1 MAEILDIQKPIV
13 YDESIAHYE
22 LHAHQPY
29 ASSTLNNN
37 DEIRICVQ
45 NQGLC
50 LLLNK
55 STLHITGKFTKSDGT
70 AVNGT
75 MELVNMAVCHM
86 IEELSLLLNGVV
98 IDQCKN
104 VAITCLMKSY
114 TSLSPGQRN
123 LMENAGWLMGDAN
136 KLTND
141 DGYFDVSIPLSVML
155 GFAEDY
161 NRIVM
166 NATYELVIRRSNT
179 DLNAYIHKPATV
191 TDVAANVKITLNKV
205 EWLIPHITISDK
217 QKIQALN
224 YISSDPAISM
234 SFRSWELYE
243 YPLLPA
249 TTKHIW
255 QIKTS
260 TQLEKPR
267 YVILGFQTAR
277 KNAVKKDASQFD
289 HCNLRD
295 VKLFLNSQSY
305 PYGNLNLDI
314 DRNQYALLYDMYT
327 NFQTSYYGKEPEPLL
342 TKAAFLKE
350 APLYVIDCSKQNE
363 AIKSG
368 PVDVRVEFES
378 KVPFSPQTSAYC
390 LILHDRI
397 IEYNPISNNVRK
409 LM

>member
-1 MAEILDIQKPIV
+1 MAGILDIQKPIV

-70 AVNGT
+70 AVNET

-98 IDQCKN
+98 IDQCQN

-141 DGYFDVSIPLSVML
+141 DGYFDVSIPLSVVL

-191 TDVAANVKITLNKV
+191 TDVAANVKITPNK
-205 EWLIPHITISDK
+205 
-217 QKIQALN
+217 
-224 YISSDPAISM
+224 
-234 SFRSWELYE
+234 ELYE